1 MIIRNGK
8 VFMEDFQFHPGN
20 VLVQGERIAAVS
32 DSGKPEGEKAENSS
46 HEVSLDAKGCLVLP
60 GFVDIHLHG
69 CAGCDF
75 CDGEPESIAKIA
87 EREAL
92 WGVTSLC
99 ATTMT
104 VPEERLLQ
112 AACAVRAYDRDWRE
126 KEPERWRRGSHILGI
141 HMEGPFIA
149 REKKGAQKEEDI
161 QLPRASLIYKMQ
173 ETSGG
178 RVKLLT
184 FAPELPGAEQMI
196 RELGEAIVL
205 SVGHTG
211 ADYDTALNAMRLGVK
226 HVTHLYNAMTPY
238 EHRAPGVVGA
248 AADMPET
255 AVELIADGLHI
266 HPSVIRS
273 TYRMFG
279 EQRVILIS
287 DSMRAAGMPDGV
299 SELGGQ
305 SVYIH
310 GKKATLADGTLAGSV
325 TNLYD
330 CVRYCIKEI
339 GIPVESAVRSAT
351 SNPARA
357 IGADRE
363 VGSIAKG
370 KYADLL
376 LVDEKTLELEQVI
389 LRGRILG

>member
-1 MIIRNGK
+1 M
-8 VFMEDFQFHPGN
+8 
-20 VLVQGERIAAVS
+20 
-32 DSGKPEGEKAENSS
+32 
-46 HEVSLDAKGCLVLP
+46 
-60 GFVDIHLHG
+60 
-69 CAGCDF
+69 
-75 CDGEPESIAKIA
+75 
-87 EREAL
+87 
-92 WGVTSLC
+92 
-99 ATTMT
+99 
-104 VPEERLLQ
+104 
-112 AACAVRAYDRDWRE
+112 
-126 KEPERWRRGSHILGI
+126 
-141 HMEGPFIA
+141 
-149 REKKGAQKEEDI
+149 
-161 QLPRASLIYKMQ
+161 
-173 ETSGG
+173 
-178 RVKLLT
+178 
-184 FAPELPGAEQMI
+184 
-196 RELGEAIVL
+196 
-205 SVGHTG
+205 
-211 ADYDTALNAMRLGVK
+211 
-226 HVTHLYNAMTPY
+226 
-238 EHRAPGVVGA
+238 GA

-287 DSMRAAGMPDGV
+287 DSMRAAGMPNGV